1 MGEKRRDDEAQ
12 GARWIGKTNAA
23 PERMRPADAEA
34 TENDVVEE
42 PETYDAGGTSKRRPP
57 EK

>member
-23 PERMRPADAEA
+23 PERRQPADAEA
-34 TENDVVEE
+34 TENDVAEE
-42 PETYDAGGTSKRRPP
+42 PETYDGGGTSKQRPP
-57 EK
+57 KE